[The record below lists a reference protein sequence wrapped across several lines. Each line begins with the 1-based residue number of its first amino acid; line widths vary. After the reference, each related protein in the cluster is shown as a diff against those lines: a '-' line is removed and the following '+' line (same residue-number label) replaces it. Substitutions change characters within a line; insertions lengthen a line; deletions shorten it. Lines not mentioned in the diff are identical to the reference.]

1 MTFSIVARCP
11 TTGQLGVAAVTA
23 VPAVGKLLTW
33 AAPRAG
39 AVATQAHINPY
50 LGFDA
55 LPLLR
60 AGRDADETLREVLGA
75 DPHRDLRQLAIV
87 DGVGRVAVHTG
98 EAATDWKGH
107 RVGEAFVVCGN
118 YLVGPSTVDAMFDA
132 FATASGE
139 LAERLVVALEA
150 GVRAGGDRRGCS
162 SATVYVVDQEE
173 YPLWDVRVD
182 DHASPLREL
191 RRLYGVFRDHVV
203 PEIRK
208 MPKRGEAG
216 GAGEGSDLA

>member
-1 MTFSIVARCP
+1 MTFSIVARCS

-50 LGFDA
+50 LGLDA

-60 AGRDADETLREVLGA
+60 AGRTADETLRELVGDDTNGA
-75 DPHRDLRQLAIV
+75 LRQLAIV
-87 DGVGRVAVHTG
+87 DGAGRVAVHTG
-98 EAATDWKGH
+98 DATTDWKGH
-107 RVGEAFVVCGN
+107 RVGDAFVVCGN
-118 YLVGPSTVDAMFDA
+118 YLVGPSPVDAMFDA
-132 FATASGE
+132 FAATSGE

-150 GVRAGGDRRGCS
+150 GAEAGGDRRGCS
-162 SATVYVVDQEE
+162 SATVYVVEDEE

-182 DHASPLREL
+182 DHPSPLAEL

-208 MPKRGEAG
+208 MPKRGEIG
-216 GAGEGSDLA
+216 GPGEGSDIA